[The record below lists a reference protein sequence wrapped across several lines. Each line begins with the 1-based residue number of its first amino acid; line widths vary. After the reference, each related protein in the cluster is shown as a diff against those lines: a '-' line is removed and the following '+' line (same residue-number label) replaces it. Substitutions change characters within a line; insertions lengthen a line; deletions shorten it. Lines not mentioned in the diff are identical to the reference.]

1 MKTFKTIFYWTTII
15 SVVALVSIIVI
26 NMYGSGVSSELLS
39 RIFTGIFTG
48 SILGAITALINY
60 LGLRNQ
66 ILDDLYDSM
75 TNIMVDLHGTQDLLN
90 QIDASELDITSF
102 NTTEQNSINI
112 LLNGSS
118 QLISKAMGESSKI
131 DSRKYIPFC
140 CNKISEP
147 FKRLHA
153 YSFSQLCKINTEMN
167 ECRMHHLQYL
177 IAYPKPIGGIS
188 EDKVPNN
195 DNIDGNKLFIESLH
209 KLNESMSMAI
219 VNFNKEMRE
228 IDSKRYG
235 KSKRWEEIEN
245 IFKED
250 KND

>member
-15 SVVALVSIIVI
+15 SVVALVSIIVN

-75 TNIMVDLHGTQDLLN
+75 ANIMVDLQGAQDLLN
-90 QIDASELDITSF
+90 NIDTSELDITSIE
-102 NTTEQNSINI
+102 TTEKNSINI

-118 QLISKAMGESSKI
+118 QLISKALGESSKI

-140 CNKISEP
+140 CNKILTH
-147 FKRLHA
+147 FQRLHV
-153 YSFSQLCKINTEMN
+153 YSRSQLTKINTEMN

-177 IAYPKPIGGIS
+177 IIYPKPINSIS
-188 EDKVPNN
+188 DEKAYNN
-195 DNIDGNKLFIESLH
+195 EKIDGNKLFIKSLH
-209 KLNESMSMAI
+209 KLNDSVSMAI

-235 KSKRWEEIEN
+235 KTKRWKEIEN
-245 IFKED
+245 IFK
-250 KND
+250 